1 MENRAHAL
9 AAGLFVI
16 ILSTALAAA
25 IMWFGG
31 DTMMRAK
38 YMLVSEVPVSGLN
51 SQATVRYRGVT
62 VGKVESIKLDKKDP
76 HKILIQI
83 AVDKN
88 VPLTRNAFAQLG
100 YQGLTGLAYVQLND
114 EDGEAEQLETDSDE
128 PPRIPLRPSLIDSIT
143 SSGQH
148 LLSTANVLIERMNL
162 LLEDEN
168 RTRFMHILE
177 NTEKATGRLSRIL
190 GQLEPG
196 LKTIPELTAD
206 ASSMMKN
213 ADRLVVDLNQITS
226 RLNRQGG
233 AIDGLSVATVELGET
248 MRSMREATE
257 GIKNTTRSVDRVLFQ
272 LEDQPASLLFGR
284 PPPPPGPGEA
294 GFVPPGNR

>member
-25 IMWFGG
+25 VMWFGG
-31 DTMMRAK
+31 DTMRRAT

-62 VGKVESIKLDKKDP
+62 VGKVENIKLDKKDP
-76 HKILIQI
+76 HKILVQI

-88 VPLTRNAFAQLG
+88 VALTRNAFAQLG

-128 PPRIPLRPSLIDSIT
+128 PAQIPLRPSLFDSIT

-148 LLSTANVLIERMNL
+148 LLGTANVLMERMNL

-177 NTEKATGRLSRIL
+177 NTEKTTGRLSRIL
-190 GQLEPG
+190 SQLEPG
-196 LKTIPELTAD
+196 LKTIPGLAAD
-206 ASSMMKN
+206 ASSVMKN

-226 RLNRQGG
+226 RLNQQGG
-233 AIDGLSVATVELGET
+233 AIDNLSVTTVELGET
-248 MRSMREATE
+248 MRSLREATE
-257 GIKNTTRSVDRVLFQ
+257 GIKNTTRNVDRVLFQ